1 MLGFQT
7 LGNLSLFMYCSG
19 SKKFLQPIASNSRW
33 KKLAEK
39 ILAIINAG
47 EKALQIMNE
56 KEKLISL
63 QNSIAP
69 ILCEFSGPLPQKEF
83 AISKDISGIW
93 FDWFK
98 VLFWT
103 MFPEDAEI
111 YDLRIASFAMPTR
124 REEAEKESEKE
135 SGNEDESTEMVFRPK
150 SAQIKS
156 EFEKFLEEEEV
167 VDKKEEE
174 METRKSI
181 QSEAES
187 LPNPFGDDDEL
198 SKFLDEA

>member
-1 MLGFQT
+1 
-7 LGNLSLFMYCSG
+7 MYCSG
-19 SKKFLQPIASNSRW
+19 NKKFLQLIASNSRW

-47 EKALQIMNE
+47 EKALQITNE

-69 ILCEFSGPLPQKEF
+69 ILCEFSEGPLPHKEF

-103 MFPEDAEI
+103 MFPEDA
-111 YDLRIASFAMPTR
+111 DAAR
-124 REEAEKESEKE
+124 RSGKE

-187 LPNPFGDDDEL
+187 LPSPFGDDDEL
-198 SKFLDEA
+198 LKFLDEA